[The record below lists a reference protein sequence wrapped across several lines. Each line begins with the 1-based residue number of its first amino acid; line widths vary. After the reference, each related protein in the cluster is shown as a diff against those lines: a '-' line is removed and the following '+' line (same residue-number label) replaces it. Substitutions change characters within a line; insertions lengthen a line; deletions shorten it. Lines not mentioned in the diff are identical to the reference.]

1 MPSTRDQKAKE
12 KRSRQSDVTSFI
24 IGNKD
29 MMLGIFPENSFER
42 QETTSEIKV
51 DLQSGRY

>member
-29 MMLGIFPENSFER
+29 MMLGIFPGNCFER

-51 DLQSGRY
+51 DLESERH